1 MVAAAA
7 AGLSEDA
14 RRNPHRASVQRL
26 WLRARTSNQGWY
38 HRRRTTP
45 ADFLVLRAAEVQAAL
60 GMPELP
66 PLVAVPTSPSGFIAP
81 ETLAARLRE
90 CEALG
95 WEPLDADF
103 HQALLR
109 LPADCG
115 DVDVSG
121 LTSKAGLRFAAWV
134 AGKRIVLPEA
144 DIPEPN
150 DAGAGRRLH
159 AESARRAA
167 RGHAVAP
174 GTLLDLAPGVWREP
188 ERCWDG
194 SDWVACWPAIL
205 PSRPDLAAM
214 AMIGGV
220 DWCTAP
226 ASPESAVVLAEQD
239 GAQDGTHRVI
249 AARLVSDDVQ
259 LRASGVDAALVL
271 AARGLLDPPALAAAL
286 AAETAAVP
294 AGLRRAVPA
303 LRDLANG
310 GAATA
315 VWEATALVL
324 PAVLPPAVPKTLSGT
339 ADLLVLATELAGALG
354 MRTPI
359 AEVEAL
365 ARKKGG
371 SAVAGAARRLAAV
384 LGAG

>member
-1 MVAAAA
+1 
-7 AGLSEDA
+7 
-14 RRNPHRASVQRL
+14 VQRL
-26 WLRARTSNQGWY
+26 WLRARTAARGWY

-45 ADFLVLRAAEVQAAL
+45 ADFLILRAAEVQAAL
-60 GMPELP
+60 GMADLP

-121 LTSKAGLRFAAWV
+121 LTSKAGRRFAAWV
-134 AGKRIVLPEA
+134 AGKRIALPEEVRELDRA
-144 DIPEPN
+144 GS
-150 DAGAGRRLH
+150 DAEA
-159 AESARRAA
+159 ARRAA
-167 RGHAVAP
+167 RAPAVAP
-174 GTLLDLAPGVWREP
+174 GTLLDLAPRVWLEP

-194 SDWVACWPAIL
+194 SDWMTCWPAIL
-205 PSRPDLAAM
+205 PSRPDLAAL
-214 AMIGGV
+214 AMTGGAA
-220 DWCTAP
+220 WGMAP
-226 ASPESAVVLAEQD
+226 ASPESAVALAEHD

-249 AARLVSDDVQ
+249 AARLISDDVQ

-271 AARGLLDPPALAAAL
+271 AARGLLDPSALGEAL
-286 AAETAAVP
+286 AAETAAAP
-294 AGLRRAVPA
+294 AGLRRVVPA

-310 GAATA
+310 GAAEA
-315 VWEATALVL
+315 VWEATALML

-371 SAVAGAARRLAAV
+371 SVVAGAARRLEAV
-384 LGAG
+384 LGAA